1 MKSSTIAALATAPS
15 PAGVAV
21 IRISGPDSLAIAQ
34 QVFNSKSSLSEPPRM
49 MLFGSIINPLSKER
63 IDSGMAVYM
72 PAPKSFTGEDVV
84 ELHTHGSPAVIKE
97 ILRTLYFCGAT
108 PAQPGE
114 FSKRAFLNG
123 RNDLAQAEAI
133 AGLINSSS
141 ERSAKRAQE
150 QLSGR
155 LSSALDKI
163 GEPLR
168 DLLAEIEAS
177 IDFPEEDI
185 APDKVEQMLESLK
198 KAVKEISLL
207 ISSYQYGHRIRDGL
221 RILLC
226 GRPNVGKSSLMNRLL
241 EKERA
246 IVTPISGTTRD
257 LIEEELSIEGY
268 KVVLC
273 DSAGVRTS
281 DDLVETR
288 GIELTKERITWADL
302 VLCIVN
308 ATDTE
313 DDWREILQELNIKDR
328 SVWLIVNKIDLHS
341 VEAQSL
347 SSIPIQKLLP
357 ISALN
362 GSGIALL
369 KEALVNHIESLMI
382 SQDACSVVITEE
394 RHRSLLVNSNEALL
408 SAAKLL
414 ETAQPLELAST
425 DIREA
430 INGLDEIIGRTY
442 TEDILGRIFSK
453 FCIGK

>member
-123 RNDLAQAEAI
+123 KIDLAQAEAI

-382 SQDACSVVITEE
+382 SQDAGSVVITEE